1 MKKLNKPRT
10 GKRLAGFKV
19 QRGMTML
26 EILIAVMVL
35 SVGLLGVAGL
45 QTTNL
50 RNSQSAHQ
58 RTMAV
63 LLASGMAERI
73 RANRTVALAGGF
85 TLAKTCAPLSSTS
98 SIQQLEQKTWIDEV
112 RASLGSVATTCGEV
126 TYSAGTRTYT
136 VIVYWDDSKALGGLA
151 NMAVRNLVSL

>member
-1 MKKLNKPRT
+1 MKKSNLKHS
-10 GKRLAGFKV
+10 GRLMARLKN

-73 RANRTVALAGGF
+73 RANRTLALTGSY
-85 TLAKTCAPLSSTS
+85 TLAKTCTVLTTIGT
-98 SIQQLEQKTWIDEV
+98 IQQLEHKNWIDEV
-112 RASLGSVATTCGEV
+112 RASLGTVSTCGEV
-126 TYSAGTRTYT
+126 TYVAGTRTYT
-136 VIVYWDDSKALGGLA
+136 VIVYWDDSRALGGRA
-151 NMAVRNLVSL
+151 DMAVRNLVSL

>member
-1 MKKLNKPRT
+1 MNAHLRF
-10 GKRLAGFKV
+10 GARLSVSGLKAQK
-19 QRGMTML
+19 GMTML
-26 EILIAVMVL
+26 EVLIAVMVL

-73 RANRTVALAGGF
+73 RANRAVARTG
-85 TLAKTCAPLSSTS
+85 
-98 SIQQLEQKTWIDEV
+98 
-112 RASLGSVATTCGEV
+112 AT
-126 TYSAGTRTYT
+126 R
-136 VIVYWDDSKALGGLA
+136 
-151 NMAVRNLVSL
+151 

>member
-1 MKKLNKPRT
+1 MKHT
-10 GKRLAGFKV
+10 GLKRQLGSQAGLK
-19 QRGMTML
+19 RHSGMTLL
-26 EILIAVMVL
+26 EVLIAVVIL

-73 RANRTVALAGGF
+73 RANRALALNGSF
-85 TLAKTCAPLSSTS
+85 ALAKTCVGLTTIGT
-98 SIQQLEQKTWIDEV
+98 IQQLEQKNWIDDI
-112 RASLGSVATTCGEV
+112 RNSLGGFTTTCGEV
-126 TYSAGTRTYT
+126 AFVAGTRTYT
-136 VIVYWDDSKALGGLA
+136 VIVYWDDSKALGGSV
-151 NMAVRNLVSL
+151 NSAVRNLVSL

>member
-98 SIQQLEQKTWIDEV
+98 SIQQLEQ
-112 RASLGSVATTCGEV
+112 
-126 TYSAGTRTYT
+126 
-136 VIVYWDDSKALGGLA
+136 
-151 NMAVRNLVSL
+151 NLDR